1 MPYTAFS
8 SKSYTDSNVYAELRL
23 LRAKRVLTSILQS
36 AEAREKEDR
45 LVAANAKDAEDL
57 AYKQLDEAN
66 ARAFA
71 LERSLRQ
78 HSPDSKSK

>member
-8 SKSYTDSNVYAELRL
+8 SKSYTESNVYAEPRS

-57 AYKQLDEAN
+57 AYKQLDEAD